1 MRAMHYRGLKQAAR
15 RCLRDS
21 HVPYRRLTLLFLLCY
36 LAVNVTCDVVAFLL
50 ELRLQKTSGLDSIA
64 LQSQLDLFNVLSLV
78 GISVLWQLWNAGYA
92 YFALRLSRGQ
102 TAGFHDFFQ
111 GFRLFARVLAVV
123 VVRSIFI
130 AIWSMLFV
138 LPGLVAA
145 YRYSMAVF
153 AVLDD
158 PDLGPMEALAYS
170 SRLTYGHKMELLL
183 LDLRFL
189 WYYGSLMVIEIPL
202 VAYSYGFLPAAVYTA
217 QGYWWMLYGV
227 YQIVTLVLETLG
239 MAYVTATKAHAFNW
253 LQTLDRDRM
262 EELRRNYG
270 GYSM

>member
-21 HVPYRRLTLLFLLCY
+21 HVPYRRLTLLFFLCY
-36 LAVNVTCDVVAFLL
+36 LAVSVACDGVSYWM
-50 ELRLQKTSGLDSIA
+50 ELRLRQESGLGTIA
-64 LQSQLDLFNVLSLV
+64 LQNQADLFNILTLA
-78 GISVLWQLWNAGYA
+78 GIAILWQMWSAGYV

-102 TAGFHDFFQ
+102 TAGFRDFFQ
-111 GFRLFARVLAVV
+111 GFRLFARILALVV
-123 VVRSIFI
+123 IRSIFI
-130 AIWSMLFV
+130 AAWSLLFV

-153 AVLDD
+153 AMLDN
-158 PDLGPMEALAYS
+158 PELGPLEALAYS
-170 SRLTYGHKMELLL
+170 SRLTYGHKMELFL
-183 LDLRFL
+183 LDLRFF
-189 WYYGSLMVIEIPL
+189 WYYGMLGL
-202 VAYSYGFLPAAVYTA
+202 VQTVVTAYNYGFLPKGFYTDRGYWTIYAVY
-217 QGYWWMLYGV
+217 QGA
-227 YQIVTLVLETLG
+227 TLLIEVFA

-262 EELRRNYG
+262 EDLRRNYG

>member
-1 MRAMHYRGLKQAAR
+1 MHYRGLKQAAR

-36 LAVNVTCDVVAFLL
+36 LAVNVSCDAVSFLL
-50 ELRLQKTSGLDSIA
+50 EQRLERESGLDSIA
-64 LQSQLDLFNVLSLV
+64 LQNQADLFNIVTLV
-78 GISVLWQLWNAGYA
+78 GVAVLWQLWNAGYS
-92 YFALRLSRGQ
+92 YFVLRLSRGQ
-102 TAGFHDFFQ
+102 TAAFRDFFQ

-123 VVRSIFI
+123 VLRGILV
-130 AIWSMLFV
+130 AVWSLVFV

-158 PDLGPMEALAYS
+158 PELGPLEALAYS
-170 SRLTYGHKMELLL
+170 SRLTYGHKMELFL

-189 WYYGSLMVIEIPL
+189 WYYGILGL
-202 VAYSYGFLPAAVYTA
+202 VQMLVMAYNYGFLPKGFYTNGGYWTVYAVY
-217 QGYWWMLYGV
+217 QGA
-227 YQIVTLVLETLG
+227 TLLVEVFA
-239 MAYVTATKAHAFNW
+239 MAYITATKAHAFNW

-262 EELRRNYG
+262 EDLRRNYG
-270 GYSM
+270 GYAM

>member
-36 LAVNVTCDVVAFLL
+36 LAVTVTCDVVGFLL
-50 ELRLQKTSGLDSIA
+50 ELRLQKTSGLDGIA
-64 LQSQLDLFNVLSLV
+64 LQSQLDLFNVLSIV
-78 GISVLWQLWNAGYA
+78 GIGVLWQLWDAGYA

-102 TAGFHDFFQ
+102 TAGFQDFFQ

-123 VVRSIFI
+123 VLRSII
-130 AIWSMLFV
+130 VAIWSLVFV

-158 PDLGPMEALAYS
+158 PELGPLEALAYS
-170 SRLTYGHKMELLL
+170 SRLTYGHKMELFL
-183 LDLRFL
+183 LDLRFF
-189 WYYGSLMVIEIPL
+189 WYYGLLGL
-202 VAYSYGFLPAAVYTA
+202 VQMLVMAYNYGFLPEGFYTNR
-217 QGYWWMLYGV
+217 GYWTIYVV
-227 YQIVTLVLETLG
+227 YQGVTLLVEVFA

-270 GYSM
+270 GYAM